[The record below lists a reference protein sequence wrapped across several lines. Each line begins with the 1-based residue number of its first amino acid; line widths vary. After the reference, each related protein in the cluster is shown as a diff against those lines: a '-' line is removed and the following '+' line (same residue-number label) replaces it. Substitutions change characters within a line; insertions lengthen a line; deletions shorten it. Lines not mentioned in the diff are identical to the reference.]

1 MRLKD
6 TMHFLRETLSA
17 PRENTASIQVAGLT
31 VFENEGAY
39 NIWDTDYDTYTLI
52 YSCKEISKNIFWK
65 GKNGIELKNIK
76 FRFFIF

>member
-1 MRLKD
+1 MNQL
-6 TMHFLRETLSA
+6 TLFL
-17 PRENTASIQVAGLT
+17 PIQVAGLT

-52 YSCKEISKNIFWK
+52 YSCKEISKNAFWIENWKK
-65 GKNGIELKNIK
+65 GSELNKNTK

>member
-1 MRLKD
+1 MAGKAKINSADAMNQL
-6 TMHFLRETLSA
+6 TLFL
-17 PRENTASIQVAGLT
+17 PIQVAGLT